1 MNHTNEKERL
11 EPFRQIVPII
21 LWFILGLLTCLVAA
35 KASILY
41 PASAL
46 EKQIPI
52 WPPSQPWMEYFQRT
66 FIHPLFRWDALY
78 HFLNI
83 TTVGYN
89 PVNGTSAFYPLFP
102 LTAKLLTFIGLDPFI
117 SLLFVSYLAGLGF
130 ILVFERLARFD
141 LSMQQ
146 ASWSV
151 ILLLLFPISM
161 LLFIPY
167 LDSFFLFF
175 AALTLYFARQK
186 RWWVAGLAGMMAT
199 FAKQPGIFLVI
210 PLAVEL
216 WLDCPENRRWSWQA
230 LKNWISVGP
239 IPLAMATW
247 TLYRILVIEK
257 TIPDMSN
264 LQKFILALLVSSNP
278 GNMVVTRRFTWPW
291 QVIIEAINAAIKTPL
306 VRLHVLFNLGGYCI
320 MVFLLILTWKYLR
333 PSHRIY
339 ALTLVV
345 FSLLDFSFNVCA
357 IPIPSLFRHAYLGF
371 PIFIAVPHLLE
382 KKWSKMIYAA
392 SSLVFFLILVYA
404 YVMEG
409 WIV

>member
-11 EPFRQIVPII
+11 DPFRRIVPII

-52 WPPSQPWMEYFQRT
+52 WPPSQPWVEYLQRT

-83 TTVGYN
+83 TTVGYD
-89 PVNGTSAFYPLFP
+89 PINGTSAFYPLFP

-117 SLLFVSYLAGLGF
+117 SLLFVSYLASLGF

-151 ILLLLFPISM
+151 ILLVLFPISM

-167 LDSFFLFF
+167 LDSSFLFF

-210 PLAVEL
+210 PLAVAL

-230 LKNWISVGP
+230 LKNWISVGL
-239 IPLAMATW
+239 IPLAMAIW

-264 LQKFILALLVSSNP
+264 LQKLILALLVSSNP
-278 GNMVVTRRFTWPW
+278 GGMVGIRPFAWPW
-291 QVIIEAINAAIKTPL
+291 QVIIEAINAAIQNPG
-306 VRLHVLFNLGGYCI
+306 VRTHVLFNLGGYCAV
-320 MVFLLILTWKYLR
+320 VFLLILTWKHLR
-333 PSHRIY
+333 PSYRAY
-339 ALTLVV
+339 SLTLLV
-345 FSLLDFSFNVCA
+345 FTLLDFSFNICSHPV
-357 IPIPSLFRHAYLGF
+357 PSLFRHAYLAF
-371 PIFIAVPHLLE
+371 PIFIPVPLLLE
-382 KKWSKMIYAA
+382 KKGAKMIYAA
-392 SSLVFFLILVYA
+392 FSLVFFLILVFA
-404 YVMEG
+404 YVLQS
-409 WIV
+409 WII